1 MFKLFSK
8 MKVLLLHGYLQ
19 NGDIIHNTIQKLFSK
34 TVLKQNNIELISP
47 HGIYKIDE
55 NKFGWW
61 KLESKEMFCQ
71 PHNYENVEEAISYIK
86 NLNISNIDVIIGFS
100 QGAVF
105 TSILVGMKIFVPKLV
120 ILMSGSDIMDSK
132 YQKEIINI
140 PSIHIVGK
148 NDTLCY
154 EKYSLDLA
162 ARYNKSL
169 IQLYHEH
176 RWGHVIPS
184 TGELRSILLNYL
196 KQYM

>member
-1 MFKLFSK
+1 MKL
-8 MKVLLLHGYLQ
+8 LLLHGYLQ
-19 NGDIIHNTIQKLFSK
+19 NGDIIVNTIQKLFSK
-34 TVLKQNNIELISP
+34 TVLKENKIELISP

-71 PHNYENVEEAISYIK
+71 PHNYENVETAISYIK
-86 NLNISNIDVIIGFS
+86 NLNISNIDAIIGFS

-105 TSILVGMKIFVPKLV
+105 ASILVGMKILSPKLL
-120 ILMSGSDIMDSK
+120 ILMSGSDIMDKK
-132 YQKEIINI
+132 YQTDLINI

-148 NDTLCY
+148 NDTLCH
-154 EKYSLDLA
+154 EKFSLDLA
-162 ARYNKSL
+162 SRYNKSL
-169 IQLYHEH
+169 ILLHYQH

-184 TGELRSILLNYL
+184 TGELRSILLDYL